1 MFSICFLP
9 TCLVFDSSL
18 RGWLVAQNRVRL
30 VPRISLKEFLAEYAL
45 FQKAEGAKVVFA
57 DGRDLAA
64 FSSLQLADSQC
75 FHVDMSLTDYRQKT
89 GDLGKSETLY
99 IVFCAAADCP
109 WDDIAA
115 NRLLA
120 AGANKV
126 VVFDGGMKALFE
138 SGRFKIV
145 GNKMHLND

>member
-1 MFSICFLP
+1 
-9 TCLVFDSSL
+9 
-18 RGWLVAQNRVRL
+18 
-30 VPRISLKEFLAEYAL
+30 
-45 FQKAEGAKVVFA
+45 
-57 DGRDLAA
+57 
-64 FSSLQLADSQC
+64 
-75 FHVDMSLTDYRQKT
+75 MSLTDYRQKT